1 MGGPRFAVAIAFAA
15 LTGVACQKTGGYT
28 LTWSFETVG
37 DAPAVCGARGVDAIR
52 VTGSSTEG
60 DGENVTAVCAAG
72 GITHGVPIGTWTF
85 MVHQLDVRGR
95 EIVVWQVDADG
106 KPVTD
111 TNGANVPV
119 PNPTTAP
126 TTIGEDATVP
136 FETSC
141 SRHGRPAATA
151 STTTA
156 TAASTWMIP
165 TAGATHSA
173 RTRKP
178 SAPPSDG
185 VRGGLLSSGRCRPLQ
200 PDDVPEGLTG
210 SGRSPTG

>member
-136 FETSC
+136 FDNVMLAS
-141 SRHGRPAATA
+141 RPAC
-151 STTTA
+151 
-156 TAASTWMIP
+156 
-165 TAGATHSA
+165 
-173 RTRKP
+173 
-178 SAPPSDG
+178 SDG
-185 VRGGLLSSGRCRPLQ
+185 VDNDRDGRIDLDDPDCGGDAFGTHEETISAA
-200 PDDVPEGLTG
+200 E
-210 SGRSPTG
+210 